1 MSQDQPPYHG
11 QPNQQSKPPFAR
23 IFTTIR
29 NPDGTAGQY
38 FDVPLILPQVA
49 MPGAVV
55 DPVKIAWIG
64 FMTNF
69 LQHRGILL
77 DNFWI
82 SERVV
87 DFIQVNPDGD
97 KAFDPG
103 KNYVG
108 GNVVPLR
115 PGA

>member
-1 MSQDQPPYHG
+1 MTE
-11 QPNQQSKPPFAR
+11 SKPPFAR

-38 FDVPLILPQVA
+38 FDVPLILPQVL
-49 MPGAVV
+49 PQYGQQV
-55 DPVKIAWIG
+55 DPLKIAWIG

-69 LQHRGILL
+69 LQHRGMLL

-87 DFIQVNPDGD
+87 DFIQVNPDGE
-97 KAFDPG
+97 KQIDPG
-103 KNYVG
+103 QHYTG
-108 GNVVPLR
+108 GNVVTLR